1 MPELTLLQFAEAALG
16 ELQQINGRLDQIM
29 LQQREQL
36 EILHGF
42 TSGGSSFHAYQLDPL
57 AQAYIALLASALGDQ
72 LQQAT
77 KDMPLTELVKAAIP
91 LSRTLLEELDA
102 YRSARGGLDYLE
114 EQIGFLQDPWSQEA
128 AAPTEVQP
136 DTEAA

>member
-1 MPELTLLQFAEAALG
+1 MPELTLLQFAEAALA
-16 ELQQINGRLDQIM
+16 ELQHINGRLDQIM

-36 EILHGF
+36 ELLHGF
-42 TSGGSSFHAYQLDPL
+42 TSNGSSFHAYQLDPL
-57 AQAYIALLASALGDQ
+57 AQAYIALLASALGKQ

-114 EQIGFLQDPWSQEA
+114 EQIGFLQDPWHQEA
-128 AAPTEVQP
+128 AAATDAPPNAENT
-136 DTEAA
+136 